1 MTKKPKPARSLGPGE
16 ADLWR
21 RVMEDVTP
29 LPGRKPAPSAAPP
42 ADRDAPSAPS
52 APLIPAAPPAQA
64 PRAAAPPPPLPV
76 LEPGAGAGVDKRTA
90 ARLRKGRLPIEGRLD
105 LHGLTQ
111 GQAHRELDH
120 FLASAHEAGS
130 RCVLVIT
137 GKGLK
142 KDGSVGVLRSAV
154 PGWLNRPPNRAR
166 VVAFT
171 RAVPRDGG
179 TGALYVLIKRKRG
192 R

>member
-1 MTKKPKPARSLGPGE
+1 MTKKPEPVRPLGSAE

-29 LPGRKPAPSAAPP
+29 LPGSKPAPSAEPP
-42 ADRDAPSAPS
+42 ADGDALAAPAIPSVPAP
-52 APLIPAAPPAQA
+52 PPAQA
-64 PRAAAPPPPLPV
+64 RRAEAPPPPLPA

-90 ARLRKGRLPIEGRLD
+90 ARLRKGRLAIEGRLD
-105 LHGLTQ
+105 LHGMTQ
-111 GQAHRELDH
+111 AEAHRELDH
-120 FLASAHEAGS
+120 FLARAYDQGR

-137 GKGLK
+137 GKGLRA
-142 KDGSVGVLRSAV
+142 DGSVGVLRSAV
-154 PGWLNRPPNRAR
+154 PGWLNQPPNRAR

-179 TGALYVLIKRKRG
+179 AGALYVLIKRKRG

>member
-1 MTKKPKPARSLGPGE
+1 MTKKPKPARPLGPDE

-21 RVMEDVTP
+21 RVMEDVIP
-29 LPGRKPAPSAAPP
+29 LPGRKPVRIAEPP
-42 ADRDAPSAPS
+42 ADRDAA
-52 APLIPAAPPAQA
+52 AVPAAAATPPAKA
-64 PRAAAPPPPLPV
+64 ARAEAPPPPLPE

-105 LHGLTQ
+105 LHGMTQ
-111 GQAHRELDH
+111 DEARRALDH
-120 FLASAHEAGS
+120 FLARSHDAHR

-137 GKGLK
+137 GKGLRA
-142 KDGSVGVLRSAV
+142 DGTVGVLRSAV
-154 PGWLNRPPNRAR
+154 PGWLNQPPNRAR

-179 TGALYVLIKRKRG
+179 EGALYVLIKRKRG